1 MKFRT
6 HAHSSFS
13 FVALLSVSSM
23 IAIGCAGQRP
33 ITAAKAEADHA
44 FKYGDYAKAAPAYLE
59 IIEKY
64 PGDADVDFRYGVCL
78 AKLGNYREARMY
90 VEAAAAAEPKN
101 FEVTRGLAEVYF
113 QLNDTQKLV
122 QLLQDRGDAMQSEET
137 YLLLADYGMRLSDPD
152 IATAAANRAIV
163 LGGGLDV
170 APYLKAAE
178 VAASVGETKLAQR
191 RLRQAFTIDAKN
203 QIVLARLTEYGIAAE
218 LTTGLPPID

>member
-101 FEVTRGLAEVYF
+101 FEVTAGLA
-113 QLNDTQKLV
+113 
-122 QLLQDRGDAMQSEET
+122 
-137 YLLLADYGMRLSDPD
+137 
-152 IATAAANRAIV
+152 
-163 LGGGLDV
+163 

-191 RLRQAFTIDAKN
+191 RLRQAYTIDAKN
-203 QIVLARLTEYGIAAE
+203 QIVLARLAEYGIAAE